1 MIYALVAV
9 GRNTRSVVWVN
20 NYKIASV
27 KQLAFLL
34 RWGVRI
40 FGELVV
46 FLGEDGLP
54 ERIKGEGGGGE

>member
-20 NYKIASV
+20 NYTIASV

-40 FGELVV
+40 FSELVV
-46 FLGEDGLP
+46 GLGWTSH
-54 ERIKGEGGGGE
+54 KYEGGETGVGE